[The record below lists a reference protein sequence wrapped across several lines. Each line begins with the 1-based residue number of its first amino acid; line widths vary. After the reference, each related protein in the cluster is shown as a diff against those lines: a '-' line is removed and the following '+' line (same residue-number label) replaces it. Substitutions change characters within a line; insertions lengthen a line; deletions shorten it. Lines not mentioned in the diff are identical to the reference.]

1 MKNLI
6 VPGSRLSKNEGGAAV
21 DTTMFKQ
28 MIGSLMYLTATR
40 PDLMYS
46 ICLISR
52 YMKRSTEIHLQ
63 AAKRI
68 LRYLKKRLSW
78 GLLTKEVEKKN
89 WWGLLTMIMQETL
102 MIGKTLLDTSLCLEL
117 DQFLGLQRSNQ
128 L

>member
-1 MKNLI
+1 
-6 VPGSRLSKNEGGAAV
+6 LSKNEGGAAV

-52 YMKRSTEIHLQ
+52 YMERSTEIHLQ

-89 WWGLLTMIMQETL
+89 WWGLLTVIMHETL
-102 MIGKTLLDTSLCLEL
+102 MIGKALLATSSYLEL
-117 DQFLGLQRSNQ
+117 DQFLGLQRSN
-128 L
+128 